1 MNAVL
6 KVYRAIRD
14 NGPFERTATSPVTK
28 VGAHIEGGLSQPTV
42 LKALEHLENMKL
54 VVLSRGPKGIVR
66 IEQASAPPNQHEIL
80 AMGETVKAKL
90 VHLVLLEKID
100 PSLQSE
106 LTTDGLAARITAQF
120 PFLAAESIISGM
132 TNRRLISKPKK
143 SGD

>member
-28 VGAHIEGGLSQPTV
+28 VGAHIDDGLSPQTV

-54 VVLSRGPKGIVR
+54 VVLSRGPKGILR
-66 IEQASAPPNQHEIL
+66 IELAGGLPNQHEIL

-100 PSLQSE
+100 PSLQAE
-106 LTTDGLAARITAQF
+106 LPTDGLAARITAQF
-120 PFLAAESIISGM
+120 PFLTAESIISGM
-132 TNRRLISKPKK
+132 TDRGLIPKPKK